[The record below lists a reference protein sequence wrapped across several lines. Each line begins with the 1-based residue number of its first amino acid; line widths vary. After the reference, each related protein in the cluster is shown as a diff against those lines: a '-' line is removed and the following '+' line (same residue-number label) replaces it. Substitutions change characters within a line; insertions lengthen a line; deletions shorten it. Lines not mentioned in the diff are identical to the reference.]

1 MIQIINVTKS
11 FNNKTVL
18 NNLSLNINK
27 GQIYGL
33 LGANGAG
40 KSTTINLLLGFL
52 KPDTGTIKI
61 ENSNLYDNLY
71 DIRKYVGYIPE
82 DVNIYDYLTG
92 VENLDYFSKLSGLN
106 YKKKELE
113 QFLKICGLREDSFNV
128 KSSHYSKGMR
138 QKVAIAIAYAK
149 KAKIYLLDEPAS
161 GLDPLSSNEL
171 TELMKNL
178 VKRGAT
184 ILMASHDI
192 FRVRES
198 CDRIGILKNGALLK
212 DIESHSVTSNELEKI
227 YLNFMKS

>member
-18 NNLSLNINK
+18 NNLSLKINK

-71 DIRKYVGYIPE
+71 DIRKYAGYIPE
-82 DVNIYDYLTG
+82 DVNIYDYLSG

-113 QFLKICGLREDSFNV
+113 QFLKICGCFV
-128 KSSHYSKGMR
+128 
-138 QKVAIAIAYAK
+138 
-149 KAKIYLLDEPAS
+149 
-161 GLDPLSSNEL
+161 GLKTN
-171 TELMKNL
+171 
-178 VKRGAT
+178 
-184 ILMASHDI
+184 
-192 FRVRES
+192 
-198 CDRIGILKNGALLK
+198 
-212 DIESHSVTSNELEKI
+212 
-227 YLNFMKS
+227 Y